1 MRSLLVPLAHRFLIP
16 SHFVLNE
23 IVALCNILR
32 TTSSGSRTNSQ
43 LMNFDL
49 AELTVTWSGFGASDR
64 QRAFIPVVAGFL
76 LLNRFPLSTRLFL
89 LTTPTYQGL
98 TRH

>member
-1 MRSLLVPLAHRFLIP
+1 MCSLLVPLAHRFLIP

-43 LMNFDL
+43 LVNFDP
-49 AELTVTWSGFGASDR
+49 AELTGFGASDR